1 MPDTTELHGLLHR
14 HFGFH
19 EFLEGQE
26 PVIEAIVGG
35 QDTLVIMPTGGG
47 KSLCYQLPSMFL
59 DGITVVISPLIALM
73 KDQVDG
79 MVEKK
84 IPATFINSSLGQS
97 EMDDRIARMKHGEY
111 RLVYVAPERFKS
123 ERFVAALAPLSI
135 ALFAI
140 DEAHCISQWG
150 HDFRPDYLRLKWAL
164 KDLGQ
169 PQVAALTA
177 TATPE
182 VRDDIIEQLG
192 LGKFGRKP
200 PLVFV
205 SGFARHNLTLA
216 VTHTKNKAEKL
227 GRIFD
232 TIRKLKTGIVY
243 CATRKNVEKVYE
255 HLAEL
260 RAPAVYY
267 HGGMSEEQRT
277 KAQDKFMSGQCA
289 VAVATN
295 AFGMGVDRAD
305 LRFVTHYDIPGSV
318 EAYYQ
323 EAGRAGRDGE
333 PARCELLFN
342 YADVKTQE
350 FFIDGANP
358 TRDIIAGL
366 HQALLRL
373 CKRGPVEMPMSEI
386 AEHVKAAKN
395 DMAIGSALYL
405 LERAQ
410 FIARDYRQGSRT
422 YTTRLVEPV
431 KQLDEL
437 ALDFERLDAK
447 RERDFKKLWRMIDYV
462 DCAGCRHGYILNYF
476 GETDAPRHC
485 SACDNCGSAG
495 TATAPRRPSK
505 KRAATAAPAAPAEPV
520 APLVV
525 SAGEKTVLLQK
536 ALSGVARMDN
546 RFGLGRITLVLTGSR
561 SKEVFDWQLDKL
573 STYGLLKEFGYDF
586 TLELLRRL
594 VSAGCIDVTAD
605 QFPKASLTETG
616 RQVMLAK
623 KPLEIELPPLEKPKP
638 AARKAAATAAA
649 TEAEAPYNAAI
660 FEALRQ
666 WRRDAATKL
675 GIPAY
680 LVYPDTT
687 LKELSRQ
694 KPQSEAALLEVRGIG
709 PAKARQFGAETL
721 AVIREAS

>member
-1 MPDTTELHGLLHR
+1 MSDTTELHRLLHR

-26 PVIEAIVGG
+26 PVIDAITGG

-47 KSLCYQLPSMFL
+47 KSLCYQLPAMFL
-59 DGITVVISPLIALM
+59 DGITVVVSPLIALM

-79 MVEKK
+79 MAEKK

-97 EMDDRIARMKHGEY
+97 EMDDRIARMKRGEY
-111 RLVYVAPERFKS
+111 RLIYVAPERFKS

-182 VRDDIIEQLG
+182 VRADIIEQLS

-200 PLVFV
+200 PQVFV

-216 VTHTKNKAEKL
+216 VSHTANKAEKL
-227 GRIFD
+227 EHIFD
-232 TIRKLKTGIVY
+232 TIGELKTGIVY

-255 HLAEL
+255 ELAGKRL
-260 RAPAVYY
+260 SAIYY
-267 HGGMSEEQRT
+267 HGGMTEEQRT
-277 KAQDKFMSGQCA
+277 KAQDKFMSGRCA

-295 AFGMGVDRAD
+295 AFGMGVDRSD

-333 PARCELLFN
+333 PAKCELLFN

-358 TRDIIAGL
+358 TREIITSL
-366 HQALLRL
+366 HLTLLRL
-373 CKRGPVEMPMSEI
+373 CKHGPVEMPMSEI

-395 DMAIGSALYL
+395 DMAVGTALHL
-405 LERAQ
+405 LTRAG

-431 KQLDEL
+431 KPLDEL

-447 RERDFKKLWRMIDYV
+447 RQRDFDKLWRMIDYV
-462 DCAGCRHGYILNYF
+462 DCHGCRHGYILNYF
-476 GETDAPRHC
+476 GETDAPERC
-485 SACDNCGSAG
+485 SACDNCGIGPAPKRR
-495 TATAPRRPSK
+495 TAKRTRTQVAAP
-505 KRAATAAPAAPAEPV
+505 APAAP
-520 APLVV
+520 PLDI
-525 SAGEKTVLLQK
+525 SAKEKTVLLQK
-536 ALSGVARMDN
+536 ALSCVARMSG
-546 RFGLGRITLVLTGSR
+546 RFGLGRITLVLVGSR
-561 SKEVFDWQLDKL
+561 SKEVFDSQLDEL
-573 STYGLLKEFGYDF
+573 STYGLLKELGYDF
-586 TLELLRRL
+586 TQELLRRL
-594 VSAGCIDVTAD
+594 VTVGCIQVTTD
-605 QFPKASLTETG
+605 EYPKASLTEMG
-616 RQVMLAK
+616 RRVMLAK
-623 KPLEIELPPLEKPKP
+623 TQINIELPPFEKPKP
-638 AARKAAATAAA
+638 VARKTSSAAAAAA
-649 TEAEAPYNAAI
+649 EAEAPYDVAL

-666 WRRDAATKL
+666 WRHDLAGTM

-680 LVYPDTT
+680 LVYPDAT

-721 AVIREAS
+721 GIIRGAS

>member
-1 MPDTTELHGLLHR
+1 MVPDTTELHRLLHR

-26 PVIEAIVGG
+26 SVIEAITSG

-47 KSLCYQLPSMFL
+47 KSLCYQLPAMFL
-59 DGITVVISPLIALM
+59 DGITVVVSPLIALM

-79 MVEKK
+79 MAEKK

-97 EMDDRIARMKHGEY
+97 EMDDRIARMKRGEY
-111 RLVYVAPERFKS
+111 RLIYVAPERFKS

-182 VRDDIIEQLG
+182 VRADIIEQLS

-200 PLVFV
+200 PQVFV

-216 VTHTKNKAEKL
+216 VSHTANKAEKL
-227 GRIFD
+227 ERIFD
-232 TIRKLKTGIVY
+232 TIDELKTGIVY
-243 CATRKNVEKVYE
+243 CATRKNVERVYE
-255 HLAEL
+255 ELAGKRL
-260 RAPAVYY
+260 SAIYY
-267 HGGMSEEQRT
+267 HGGMTEEQRT
-277 KAQDKFMSGQCA
+277 KAQDKFMSGRCA

-333 PARCELLFN
+333 PAKCELLFN

-358 TRDIIAGL
+358 TREIITSL
-366 HQALLRL
+366 HLTLLRL
-373 CKRGPVEMPMSEI
+373 CKHGPVEMPMSEI

-395 DMAIGSALYL
+395 DMAVGTALHL
-405 LERAQ
+405 LTRAG

-431 KQLDEL
+431 KPLDEL

-447 RERDFKKLWRMIDYV
+447 RQRDFDKLWRMIDYV
-462 DCAGCRHGYILNYF
+462 DCHGCRHGYILNYF
-476 GETDAPRHC
+476 GETDAPEHC
-485 SACDNCGSAG
+485 SACDNCGIGPAPKRR
-495 TATAPRRPSK
+495 AT
-505 KRAATAAPAAPAEPV
+505 KRAKTRVAASAPAAP
-520 APLVV
+520 PLDI
-525 SAGEKTVLLQK
+525 SAKEKTVLLQK
-536 ALSGVARMDN
+536 ALSCVARMDG
-546 RFGLGRITLVLTGSR
+546 RFGLGRITLVLVGSR
-561 SKEVFDWQLDKL
+561 SKEVFDSRLDEL
-573 STYGLLKEFGYDF
+573 STYGLLKELGYDF
-586 TLELLRRL
+586 TQELLRRL
-594 VSAGCIDVTAD
+594 VTAGCIQVTTD
-605 QFPKASLTETG
+605 EYPKASLTELG

-623 KPLEIELPPLEKPKP
+623 KQISIELPPFEKPKP
-638 AARKAAATAAA
+638 VARKTSSAAAAAA
-649 TEAEAPYNAAI
+649 EAEAPYDVAL

-666 WRRDAATKL
+666 WRHDVAGTM

-680 LVYPDTT
+680 LVYPDAT

-721 AVIREAS
+721 GIIRGAS

>member
-1 MPDTTELHGLLHR
+1 MPDTTELHRLLHR

-26 PVIEAIVGG
+26 SVIEAITSG

-47 KSLCYQLPSMFL
+47 KSLCYQLPAMFL
-59 DGITVVISPLIALM
+59 DGITVVVSPLIALM

-79 MVEKK
+79 MAEKK

-97 EMDDRIARMKHGEY
+97 EMDDRIARMKRGEY
-111 RLVYVAPERFKS
+111 RLIYVAPERFKS

-182 VRDDIIEQLG
+182 VRADIIEQLS

-200 PLVFV
+200 PQVFV

-216 VTHTKNKAEKL
+216 VSHTANKAEKL
-227 GRIFD
+227 EHIFD
-232 TIRKLKTGIVY
+232 AIDGLKTGIVY
-243 CATRKNVEKVYE
+243 CATRKNVERVYE
-255 HLAEL
+255 ELAGKRL
-260 RAPAVYY
+260 SAIYY
-267 HGGMSEEQRT
+267 HGGMTEEQRT
-277 KAQDKFMSGQCA
+277 KAQDKFMSGRCA

-295 AFGMGVDRAD
+295 AFGMGVDRSD

-333 PARCELLFN
+333 PAKCELLFN

-358 TRDIIAGL
+358 TREIITSL
-366 HQALLRL
+366 HLTLLRL
-373 CKRGPVEMPMSEI
+373 CKHGPVEMPMSEI

-395 DMAIGSALYL
+395 DMAVGTALHL
-405 LERAQ
+405 LTRAG

-431 KQLDEL
+431 KPLDEL

-447 RERDFKKLWRMIDYV
+447 RQRDFDKLWRMIDYV
-462 DCAGCRHGYILNYF
+462 DCHGCRHGYILNYF
-476 GETDAPRHC
+476 GETDAPERC
-485 SACDNCGSAG
+485 SACDNCGIGPAPKRR
-495 TATAPRRPSK
+495 AT
-505 KRAATAAPAAPAEPV
+505 KRARTQVVASAPAAP
-520 APLVV
+520 PLDI
-525 SAGEKTVLLQK
+525 SAREKTVLLQK
-536 ALSGVARMDN
+536 ALSCVARMN
-546 RFGLGRITLVLTGSR
+546 GRFGLGRITLVLVGSR
-561 SKEVFDWQLDKL
+561 SKEVFDSQLDEL
-573 STYGLLKEFGYDF
+573 STYGLLKELGYDF
-586 TLELLRRL
+586 TQELLRRL
-594 VSAGCIDVTAD
+594 VTAGCIQVTTD
-605 QFPKASLTETG
+605 EYPKASLTEMG
-616 RQVMLAK
+616 RRVMLAK
-623 KPLEIELPPLEKPKP
+623 TQINIELPPFEKPKP
-638 AARKAAATAAA
+638 VARKISSAAAAAA
-649 TEAEAPYNAAI
+649 EAEAPYDVAL

-666 WRRDAATKL
+666 WRHDVAGTM

-680 LVYPDTT
+680 LVYPDAT

-721 AVIREAS
+721 GIIRGAS